1 MINEYH
7 RPSSLDEAMRLVS
20 QPATV
25 PLGGGTSF
33 TGASEA
39 GPVAVVDLQS
49 VGLSGIE
56 ADGATIAVGAMTRL
70 QDIVDSPLVPTTIR
84 ELVRREAPNTIRN
97 AATLGGTIVTAD
109 HESELLAGL
118 LAHETR
124 VTVSRRDGSVDH
136 ALDDVLSDSGLLNG
150 AIITSISIA
159 TSGRSTAHRTGR
171 TPADR
176 SIVAVVARRTS
187 NGDIRIA
194 ASGVGARPTVIDADH
209 LDLLT
214 PPGDFRG
221 SSEYRGLLVTVLT
234 RRALDDLG
242 QESGE

>member
-1 MINEYH
+1 MIKEYH

-33 TGASEA
+33 TGAPEA

-56 ADGATIAVGAMTRL
+56 ADGATIVMGAMTRL
-70 QDIVDSPLVPTTIR
+70 QDVVDSPLVPVTIR
-84 ELVRREAPNTIRN
+84 DLVRREAPNTIRN

-109 HESELLAGL
+109 SESELLAGL
-118 LAHETR
+118 LAFEAT
-124 VTVSRRDGSVDH
+124 VTVARQEGSIEYS
-136 ALDDVLSDSGLLNG
+136 LEDVLSDSGLFDRG
-150 AIITSISIA
+150 IITAVSIA
-159 TSGRSTAHRTGR
+159 EGGQASTHRTSR

-176 SIVAVVARRTS
+176 PIVAVVARRS
-187 NGDIRIA
+187 DNGDIRIA

-209 LDLLT
+209 LDMLT

-221 SSEYRGLLVTVLT
+221 SSEYRARLITVLT
-234 RRALDDLG
+234 RRALDELAQG
-242 QESGE
+242 SVE